1 MSVLQDTI
9 KKMNRKAVG
18 QDNIFINNL
27 YDK

>member
-9 KKMNRKAVG
+9 KKMNRKATG
-18 QDNIFINNL
+18 QDKIFINNI